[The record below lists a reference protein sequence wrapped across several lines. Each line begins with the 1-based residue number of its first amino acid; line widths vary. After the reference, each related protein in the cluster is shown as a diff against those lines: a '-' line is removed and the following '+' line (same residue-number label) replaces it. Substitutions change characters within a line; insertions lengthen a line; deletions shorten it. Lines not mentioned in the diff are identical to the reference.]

1 MTKTKSFRALALLL
15 AVLMFASLLT
25 MGMNAKADWIGDL
38 FDNREE
44 SSVVLKEGVAITYNK
59 DASVMK
65 AQIVAN
71 MIDYEA
77 SILPE
82 GTTADDF
89 TVKYAYTAITAL
101 ADSLNISQSTLNAA
115 LSAAGMGSVGDLGIP
130 VDVLGFNL
138 QTPLTHTTLM
148 SLPALQAGP
157 DQHIYVT
164 YNGNDQYKPSDA
176 EGTLTVN
183 KANVKVS
190 IKSGSIYPDE
200 ALAANFVTT
209 DPEDDFTIWT
219 MFAGI
224 NTSAE
229 AAIYIL
235 PPQNKVMD
243 AAFDVLKLAGVD
255 IRGRLQEGMTI
266 GEFREM
272 MNQVVD
278 VIQRVSDNP
287 VSKMALDA
295 AGINID
301 TINALVDALQNFT
314 LFDNTR
320 IAFGTPNKSGLYT
333 VAAIATNKNYNPGI
347 GVGVL
352 LVKLRIIG
360 VSLEWND
367 SATTVSAA
375 EAASHDFGA
384 VTWYDGQAYPNQSVK
399 YSFIGIKSAG
409 GLYAGM
415 EAPTEPGTYLQT
427 AFNLGGNFFALPQI
441 RSITITE

>member
-15 AVLMFASLLT
+15 AVLMFTSLLT
-25 MGMNAKADWIGDL
+25 MGMNAKADWWDDINP
-38 FDNREE
+38 FDQREA

-59 DASVMK
+59 DAAAMK
-65 AQIVAN
+65 AEIVAN

-77 SILPE
+77 SVLPE

-101 ADSLNISQSTLNAA
+101 ADSMGISQSTLNAA

-130 VDVLGFNL
+130 VDVLGYNL
-138 QTPLTHTTLM
+138 ETPLTHTTLM
-148 SLPALQAGP
+148 SLPALQAGR

-235 PPQNKVMD
+235 PPENKVMD

-295 AGINID
+295 AGIDID

-320 IAFGTPNKSGLYT
+320 IAIGTPNKSGLYT

-367 SATTVSAA
+367 SATTV
-375 EAASHDFGA
+375 A